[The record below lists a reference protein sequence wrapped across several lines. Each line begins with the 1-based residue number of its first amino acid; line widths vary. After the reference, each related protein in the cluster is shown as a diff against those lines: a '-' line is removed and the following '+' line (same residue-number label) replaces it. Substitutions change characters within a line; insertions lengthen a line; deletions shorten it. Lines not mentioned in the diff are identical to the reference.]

1 MKVFRSIGLGILCA
15 ALVVIAFWF
24 WPSEPLPDGVKAD
37 QILILKAQR
46 RLVLVKDDKPLKSY
60 GVALGKNP
68 KGAKDRQG
76 DGRTPEG
83 SYRVDFRKDNSDFH
97 RALHISYPNA
107 EDIKRAEQRGVSP
120 GGAIMVHGMK
130 NGYGWIGNLHRF
142 VDWTDGCIAVTNREI
157 EEIWRAVPD
166 GAEIEIRP

>member
-1 MKVFRSIGLGILCA
+1 VRVFHSIGLGILCT
-15 ALVVIAFWF
+15 ALVIIAIWL

-37 QILILKAQR
+37 QILVLKAQR
-46 RLVLVKDDKPLKSY
+46 RLVLLKGGTPLKSY
-60 GVALGKNP
+60 AAALGRNP

-76 DGRTPEG
+76 DGRTLEG
-83 SYRVDFRKDNSDFH
+83 SYRIDFRKDNSDFH

-107 EDIKRAEQRGVSP
+107 EDSKRAEQLGVSH

-130 NGYGWIGNLHRF
+130 NGYGWIGNLHRL

-166 GAEIEIRP
+166 GTKIEIRP